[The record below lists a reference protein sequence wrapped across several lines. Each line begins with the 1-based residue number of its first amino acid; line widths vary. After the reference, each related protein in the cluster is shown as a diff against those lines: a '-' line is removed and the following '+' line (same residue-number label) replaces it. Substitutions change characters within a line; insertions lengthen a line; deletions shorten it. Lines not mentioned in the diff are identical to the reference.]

1 MSKRKVQATNLFLHV
16 GCGDYWLRH
25 LQKVKHKKELGLLTG
40 LNPPLPQ
47 TSYWVPL
54 TIEITKLQCHWFQGE
69 SEVCTG
75 AKWSIQWEVI
85 SVSIWHP
92 PPHPHK
98 DGILV
103 HHKVISQHFM
113 RLPWQIA
120 STYLYSSVNKKCFA
134 QEHNSLT
141 PPPRS
146 QIWTFQPED
155 QHPYSKTTSS
165 PTIGFKV
172 LINSL
177 RG

>member
-1 MSKRKVQATNLFLHV
+1 MSIRKVQATNLFLHV

-40 LNPPLPQ
+40 LYPPLPQ

-141 PPPRS
+141 PP
-146 QIWTFQPED
+146 
-155 QHPYSKTTSS
+155 HPGLKSGPFNLKTSTLTVRPPHLLPLVSKYWS
-165 PTIGFKV
+165 IQ
-172 LINSL
+172 
-177 RG
+177 